1 MRTKTSRIV
10 LSDPRSITL
19 AALFWIAAL
28 ILASLA
34 LPASAG
40 AQTTD
45 PLQDAQATFTQGSG
59 NLADAVTVSTTV
71 TNCSLQVSQGATVVL
86 NDGNAT
92 VTISAADN
100 TFEVT
105 SNGQQLTITSNGNAD
120 IVTDPDGS
128 LTDGT
133 TFTVD
138 SSTGVTCGNG
148 NSNSSGDKA
157 NDGKQANN
165 GDDLLSLSCEELL
178 KRFRAGDDASGQYGD
193 DTTFADPDVR
203 KRVEECLK
211 KEIVQGTAADEKLPD
226 TGGVSL
232 LALAVLGVVSTA
244 ACVSVVRG
252 VRREE

>member
-28 ILASLA
+28 ILTMLA

-40 AQTTD
+40 AQTTTSD
-45 PLQDAQATFTQGSG
+45 PLQGAQVTVNG
-59 NLADAVTVSTTV
+59 NTVTVSTTD
-71 TNCSLQVSQGATVVL
+71 TSCTLQVSENATVVL
-86 NDGNAT
+86 KNGSAT

-100 TFEVT
+100 TFEVA
-105 SNGQQLTITSNGNAD
+105 SNGQQLTITGKGTNE
-120 IVTDPDGS
+120 IVIDSGGS

-133 TFTVD
+133 TYTVD
-138 SSTGVTCGNG
+138 RSTDVTCGNSNG
-148 NSNSSGDKA
+148 NSNSNGDKA
-157 NDGKQANN
+157 NDGKQANS

-211 KEIVQGTAADEKLPD
+211 KEIVQGTAADEKLPN

-252 VRREE
+252 VRRKE

>member
-10 LSDPRSITL
+10 LSDPRFITL
-19 AALFWIAAL
+19 AALFWTAAL
-28 ILASLA
+28 ILASLT

-45 PLQDAQATFTQGSG
+45 PLQDAPASFTPTSG
-59 NLADAVTVSTTV
+59 TVAAAVTVGPITDTSCT
-71 TNCSLQVSQGATVVL
+71 LQVSQDATVVL
-86 NDGNAT
+86 NDGSGS
-92 VTISAADN
+92 VTISAANN
-100 TFEVT
+100 TFELT
-105 SNGQQLTITSNGNAD
+105 SNGQQLTITGEGDAGIEPDPASN
-120 IVTDPDGS
+120 
-128 LTDGT
+128 LTASSNL
-133 TFTVD
+133 TVD

-148 NSNSSGDKA
+148 NSSGDKA
-157 NDGKQANN
+157 NDGKQANS

-232 LALAVLGVVSTA
+232 LALAVLGLVSIA

-252 VRREE
+252 VRRED